1 MEEDIKKMDY
11 FPFFDLTDDELY
23 AESTQVEN
31 YVTIIIK
38 NTYYISFHNQWW
50 PYDGFESEPFLT

>member
-1 MEEDIKKMDY
+1 MDY

-31 YVTIIIK
+31 FISILIG
-38 NTYYISFHNQWW
+38 NIYYISWNNQWW
-50 PYDGFESEPFLT
+50 PYDDNWQINLD

>member
-1 MEEDIKKMDY
+1 MDY

-31 YVTIIIK
+31 FISILIG
-38 NTYYISFHNQWW
+38 NIYYISWNNQWW
-50 PYDGFESEPFLT
+50 PYDDNWQWQINLD